1 MVIARQI
8 DNFEGFLITLP
19 AFFNENMEQGLFA
32 IVQGFGIETK
42 CIMLRK
48 LISAS
53 LQESIHGM
61 ALVNG
66 LKYSLSVEIEA
77 MLQAKNSKSID
88 FRCLEGFTNTMLEF
102 SRQVVIEGEEEKK
115 A

>member
-1 MVIARQI
+1 VVIARQI

-42 CIMLRK
+42 CIMLGK

-77 MLQAKNSKSID
+77 MLQAKNSKSVD

-102 SRQVVIEGEEEKK
+102 GRQVVIEGEEEKK

>member
-1 MVIARQI
+1 
-8 DNFEGFLITLP
+8 
-19 AFFNENMEQGLFA
+19 
-32 IVQGFGIETK
+32 
-42 CIMLRK
+42 MLRK

-77 MLQAKNSKSID
+77 MLQAKIRNRLIFAVWKGLQTLCWNLVD
-88 FRCLEGFTNTMLEF
+88 RL
-102 SRQVVIEGEEEKK
+102 
-115 A
+115 